1 MIIIGGNEYRIGL
14 IDTFEQLK
22 LARLL
27 SPSLPIV
34 EAIIAERN
42 EEKDLTVPMMLLLG
56 QLSEEDCEAVVRQCL
71 SSVTRKQ
78 SSGWTKVMVNGVI
91 MFSDITLHEMLQLSS
106 SVITETL
113 GDFFRTALSKLK
125 DRAIPE

>member
-1 MIIIGGNEYRIGL
+1 MIIGANEYQIGL
-14 IDTFEQLK
+14 IDAFEQLK

-42 EEKDLTVPMMLLLG
+42 EDKDLTVPMMLLLG

-71 SSVTRKQ
+71 GAVTRKQ
-78 SSGWTKVMVNGVI
+78 ASGWAKIMVNGVM
-91 MFSDITLHEMLQLSS
+91 MFSDITLYEMLQLSS
-106 SVITETL
+106 SVITENL
-113 GDFFRTALSKLK
+113 GDFFRTALSNLK